1 MKIFYA
7 FSLCFILRAHGK
19 RPVIPC
25 HNLRNATSL
34 GVGVENVTDEG
45 ADAMAV
51 VLMAE
56 VTVV

>member
-1 MKIFYA
+1 MQ

-19 RPVIPC
+19 RSVIPC